1 MVGISPH
8 CNQKSFQ
15 IFRAFSVNK
24 ENITKNTFT
33 KNKTKVKFFFKQSL
47 LIIYNESNR
56 LRNFTCIYSDSD
68 G

>member
-33 KNKTKVKFFFKQSL
+33 KNKTKVKFFFQA
-47 LIIYNESNR
+47 IFV
-56 LRNFTCIYSDSD
+56 NFLQ
-68 G
+68 